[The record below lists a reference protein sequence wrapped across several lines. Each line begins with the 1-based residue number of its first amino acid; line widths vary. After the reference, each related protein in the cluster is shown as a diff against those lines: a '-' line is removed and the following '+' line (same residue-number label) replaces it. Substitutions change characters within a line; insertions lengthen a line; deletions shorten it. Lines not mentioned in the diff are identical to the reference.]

1 MWLRRLLLLLVF
13 AFGSASSA
21 FAQPEGPRTRPP
33 QSRGNVLPGRFVVTL
48 QERVDPRGFARE
60 KGIDP
65 DFVYTR
71 VLIGFAGRMSDAAR
85 AGLLRDNRVVRVEP
99 DRPTF
104 AAQASRW
111 GLDRINQRNLPLDGA
126 YTFARTG
133 RGVTVYVVDTGIRFD
148 HQEFGGR
155 AVRGIDTI
163 GDGRNGSDCDG
174 HGTHVAG
181 TIGGTNYGVAKS
193 VTLVSARVLDC
204 EGSGSMSGV
213 IAALD
218 WIAANGRRP
227 AVVNM
232 SLGGDAHASTDDA
245 VRRLVAAGFTVVVA
259 AGNDGIDACLS
270 SPSRTPE
277 ALTVAATDNTDTRA
291 SWSNYGSCVDLFAP
305 GVTITAAW
313 YTSTTALAN
322 LSGTSMATPHTAGA
336 AALVLEG
343 SPSASPSTV
352 MSTLLQATSRDV
364 VRSASSANDNLLYS
378 APTAAAPTQPPA
390 PTTTTPGNIT
400 GTAGNDII
408 TPQRT
413 VAGQPLPTA
422 GADTIQGMGG
432 ADTIDAGGG
441 NDTVQGGDGND
452 FIYSTAGNDTLSG
465 NAGADRF
472 SFTAGLNASTNVD
485 RLADFAPAEDRVY
498 LARIVFT
505 AVPLGTLPAAQLRV
519 GTVAGDA
526 DDRIIHDRTTGN
538 IYYDRD
544 GTGAAAPI
552 LFARVAAGLVLT
564 NANFYGY

>member
-1 MWLRRLLLLLVF
+1 MWLRSLLLLLVF

-33 QSRGNVLPGRFVVTL
+33 QSRGNTLPGRFVVTL
-48 QERVDPRGFARE
+48 EERVDPRAFARE

-104 AAQASRW
+104 ATQASRW
-111 GLDRINQRNLPLDGA
+111 GLDRINQHNLPLDGA

-155 AVRGIDTI
+155 AVRGVDTI
-163 GDGRNGSDCDG
+163 GDGRNGSDCAG

-181 TIGGTNYGVAKS
+181 TIGGANYGVAKS

-204 EGSGSMSGV
+204 TGSGSMSGV

-218 WIAANGRRP
+218 WIAAYGRHP
-227 AVVNM
+227 GVVNM
-232 SLGGDAHASTDDA
+232 SLGGDAHSSTDDA

-259 AGNDGIDACLS
+259 AGNDGMDACLS
-270 SPSRTPE
+270 SPSRTTE
-277 ALTVAATDNTDTRA
+277 ALTVAATDSTDTRP

-343 SPSASPSTV
+343 NPSASPSTV

-378 APTAAAPTQPPA
+378 PPTAPVSTAPPPPA
-390 PTTTTPGNIT
+390 SGPGIIV
-400 GTAGNDII
+400 GTAANDII

-422 GADTIQGMGG
+422 GAETIYGQSG

-441 NDTVQGGDGND
+441 NDTVEGGDGND

-472 SFTAGLNASTNVD
+472 SFTAGLNGSTNVD
-485 RLADFAPAEDRVY
+485 RLADFAPSEDRVY
-498 LARIVFT
+498 LAHLVFA
-505 AVPLGTLPAAQLRV
+505 AVPLGTLPAAQFRI
-519 GTVAGDA
+519 GTAAGDA
-526 DDRIIHDRTTGN
+526 DDRILHDRTTGN

-544 GTGAAAPI
+544 GTGAAAPV